1 MVESLGRVRRI
12 RVAICIVGVKHKLE
26 DSILGVE
33 PGLPAEKRGLRKVGS
48 RKVFFNQTLED
59 KATSGCHQRTNW
71 RQSLSLIHFSRGL
84 KGDSPLV
91 RTT

>member
-1 MVESLGRVRRI
+1 MESLGRVRRM

-26 DSILGVE
+26 DFILGVDCLLKRE
-33 PGLPAEKRGLRKVGS
+33 DSEKLGQERS
-48 RKVFFNQTLED
+48 SSED
-59 KATSGCHQRTNW
+59 KATSGCHQRTK
-71 RQSLSLIHFSRGL
+71 RQSLSLIYFSRGL